1 MKRPFDGI
9 AGRIALVAIVGL
21 VAAQLVSVGI
31 AILLRPNEFRLYA
44 APWLL
49 ETTVDVAREAFAR
62 PPAQRAAFLAA
73 RPEVAHLDFEWR
85 KTVDMPADP
94 RPARGR
100 AARLERSIAERL
112 GAGFAVTGELAMGGF
127 GPPPIGG
134 RIERGANFVRV
145 PADEAAWSDAQ
156 TTIPGLFRIVVRGPD
171 GTYLSIRPHMPGLT
185 WGWIVL
191 GAWLAGIAVA
201 AGAAALWAARRVALP
216 LEAVAGA
223 AQRAGAGLA
232 PDLRGLSAAPRE
244 VRTIGDALT
253 RMRAQLVRHVED
265 RTRMLAAVSHD
276 LRTPLTRL
284 RLRAESI
291 PDAEERAKAQ
301 NDIVEMEKMIAETLA
316 FARADAMESAP
327 ERFDL
332 AALAQT
338 LVDERVDLGRDSTY
352 EGPSSLIFEGR
363 AGALKRALA
372 NLIDNALTYGERAA
386 VALREFP
393 DRIEIAVADEGP
405 GIPLDQIEQ
414 VFRPFYRVEASRS
427 RETGGAGLGLAVARD
442 IAIAHGGEVRLA
454 NRPLRG
460 LAATFVLP
468 GIG

>member
-1 MKRPFDGI
+1 MKRVLDGI

-21 VAAQLVSVGI
+21 VTAQLVSVGI
-31 AILLRPNEFRLYA
+31 AMLLRPTEFRLYA

-49 ETTVDVAREAFAR
+49 ETTVAAARAAFAL
-62 PPAQRAAFLAA
+62 PPAQRDAALRA
-73 RPEVAHLDFEWR
+73 RPEAEHLDLDW
-85 KTVDMPADP
+85 TPSIDPAPEP

-100 AARLERSIAERL
+100 AARLERAIAERL
-112 GAGFAVTGELAMGGF
+112 GPGYTVTGELAIPGF
-127 GPPPIGG
+127 GFPQAQSRFG
-134 RIERGANFVRV
+134 RHGQFVRV
-145 PADEAAWSDAQ
+145 PPDDGAWADAQ
-156 TTIPGLFRIVVRGPD
+156 TTIPGIFRIVVRGPD
-171 GTYLSIRPHMPGLT
+171 GSYVSVQPRTRGLA
-185 WGWIVL
+185 WGWVVL

-201 AGAAALWAARRVALP
+201 AGAAAFWAARRVARP

-232 PDLRGLSAAPRE
+232 PDLTGIAAAPRE
-244 VRTIGDALT
+244 VRTIGDALA
-253 RMRAQLVRHVED
+253 RMRGQLVRHVED

-301 NDIVEMEKMIAETLA
+301 SDIVEMERMIAETLA
-316 FARADAMESAP
+316 FARADAMQSPP

-338 LVDERVDLGRDSTY
+338 LVDERVDLGREATY
-352 EGPSSLIFEGR
+352 EGPTSFVIEGR

-372 NLIDNALTYGERAA
+372 NLLDNALAYGERAA
-386 VALREFP
+386 VAFRDFP
-393 DRIEIAVADEGP
+393 GRIEIVIADEGP
-405 GIPLDQIEQ
+405 GIPPEQMEQ
-414 VFRPFYRVEASRS
+414 VFRPFYRIEASRS

-442 IAIAHGGEVRLA
+442 VALAHGGEVRLA
-454 NRPLRG
+454 NRPIRG
-460 LAATFVLP
+460 LEATFVLP
-468 GIG
+468 RIG